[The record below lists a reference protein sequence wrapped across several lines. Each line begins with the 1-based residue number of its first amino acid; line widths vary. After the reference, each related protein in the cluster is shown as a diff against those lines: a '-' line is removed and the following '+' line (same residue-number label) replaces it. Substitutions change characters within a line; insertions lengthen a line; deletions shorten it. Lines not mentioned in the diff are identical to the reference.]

1 MILGVGFALV
11 FNLYMPDG
19 EKELKELQQE
29 TEKTFK
35 RLLKDMS
42 EHLNQPSR
50 LTLQGQCQ
58 SLLAKIRQG
67 QEKAQVHQENQW
79 SQKNSYY
86 EAYFAMRRAQVRLL
100 TEMIGLLRS
109 IWVEEIYT
117 EKFRALLL
125 YTAETFDEANDGED
139 LLLRIEELYQD
150 YRQNRCLEIAR
161 SLKIAR
167 NCFNF
172 AVV

>member
-1 MILGVGFALV
+1 
-11 FNLYMPDG
+11 
-19 EKELKELQQE
+19 
-29 TEKTFK
+29 
-35 RLLKDMS
+35 
-42 EHLNQPSR
+42 
-50 LTLQGQCQ
+50 
-58 SLLAKIRQG
+58 
-67 QEKAQVHQENQW
+67 
-79 SQKNSYY
+79 
-86 EAYFAMRRAQVRLL
+86 MRRAQVRLL

-109 IWVEEIYT
+109 IWVEEVYT

-172 AVV
+172 CSRLNVLLKLKAEFAERDH